1 MILIV
6 DDKDENLYSLKMLL
20 QLNLYNVDT
29 AKTGEEALKKI
40 LKTDYALIILDVQ
53 MPGMDGFEVAETI
66 TGYSKTK
73 DIPIIFLS
81 AVNVNKS
88 FITKGFAAGAVDYVT
103 KPFDPD
109 FLLLK
114 VKTFY
119 RLSEQKRELNVIQA
133 ALRKEIDSRI
143 DAQKLLEQA
152 NLALEEK
159 VAERT
164 SKLQQSN
171 QELEIRNAELQ
182 QYAFVASHDLQEPL
196 RKIITFSL
204 MVQDRYLKEI
214 PDANELMSRVIVST
228 ERMRSLIDDLLNLSN
243 LSAITD
249 YVPTDLAQ
257 IFAEVT
263 NDLELS
269 IKEKN
274 AQLSIGPLPL
284 LDAVPGQLR
293 QVFQNLLSNALKFS
307 KQGQVPVINAWS
319 ESIAEKTIDAAA
331 DEQGN
336 YVRIFFQDNGIGFNE
351 RYSEKIFTLFQRLH
365 GKSEYAGTGIGLA
378 IVKKIIE
385 KHNGLLSVKSKEGE
399 GSTFII
405 VLPLLQ
411 EDAVTETAV
420 ATQVIGN

>member
-6 DDKDENLYSLKMLL
+6 DDKEENLFSLKMLL

-103 KPFDPD
+103 KPFDAD

-133 ALRKEIDSRI
+133 ALRQEIDSRI
-143 DAQKLLEQA
+143 EAQKLLEQA

-164 SKLQQSN
+164 SKLLQSN

-204 MVQDRYLKEI
+204 MVQDRYLKDI
-214 PDANELMSRVIVST
+214 PEAKELMARVIVST

-249 YVPTDLAQ
+249 YVSTDLSQ

-307 KQGQVPVINAWS
+307 KQDQIPVINAWC
-319 ESIAEKTIDAAA
+319 ESISEKSTDAPAA
-331 DEQGN
+331 TDGN

-385 KHNGLLSVKSKEGE
+385 KHNGVLAVKSKEGE

-405 VLPLLQ
+405 VLPMQ
-411 EDAVTETAV
+411 QKETVTEMA
-420 ATQVIGN
+420 AASLNQAG